1 MQRFWEKFI
10 IILFCLYDAFKT
22 NPNGNLVIY
31 FLISLAISLALDLL
45 DNKKTKI
52 IIYSLFVII
61 YFSYPL
67 FVSYLP
73 LILYNMYLDFKIYS
87 LLLVPLILI
96 KPSIINLLLSILSI
110 YLSART
116 KKYNLILEENK
127 IVRDELKEDTF
138 YLEKYNKQLKIDKE
152 KNIHIAILTERNR
165 IARELHD
172 SIGHAISSSIL
183 QVEALKI
190 ISNEEKV
197 VENLDILQKTLK
209 NGMNDIRKSIH
220 NLYNESLDLENQIK
234 KLCNEIPNIK
244 VDLVYK
250 IEDKLDYDI
259 KFDIL
264 SVIKESITNCTK
276 HSNATKL
283 KISLISQPRFHS
295 IIIKDNGSNFDEKK
309 FIDNKGIGLLSMN
322 EIANK
327 YNGFLNYSFDDGFK
341 IHLTLM
347 KG

>member
-1 MQRFWEKFI
+1 MQRFREKFI
-10 IILFCLYDAFKT
+10 IILFCLYSAFKT
-22 NPNGNLVIY
+22 NPNENLVIY

-45 DNKKTKI
+45 DNEKIKI
-52 IIYSLFVII
+52 IIYPLFTII
-61 YFSYPL
+61 CFSYPL
-67 FVSYLP
+67 LIFYLP

-87 LLLVPLILI
+87 LLLVPLNLI
-96 KPSIINLLLSILSI
+96 KPSIINLLLSVLAI
-110 YLSART
+110 YLAART
-116 KKYNLILEENK
+116 KKHNVVLEENK

-197 VENLDILQKTLK
+197 MENLEILQETLK

-220 NLYNESLDLENQIK
+220 NLYNESLDLENQIE
-234 KLCNEIPNIK
+234 KLCNEIPSIE

-250 IEDKLDYDI
+250 IEDELDYSL

-283 KISLISQPRFHS
+283 KISLISQPKFYS
-295 IIIKDNGSNFDEKK
+295 IIIKDNGSNFDKKK
-309 FIDNKGIGLLSMN
+309 FMESKGIGLLSMN
-322 EIANK
+322 EIAYK
-327 YNGFLNYSFDDGFK
+327 YNGFLNCSFDDGFK